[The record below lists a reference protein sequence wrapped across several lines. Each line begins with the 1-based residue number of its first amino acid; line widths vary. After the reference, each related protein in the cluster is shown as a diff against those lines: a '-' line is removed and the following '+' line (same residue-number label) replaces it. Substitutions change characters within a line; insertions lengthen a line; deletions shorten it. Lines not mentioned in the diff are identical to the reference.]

1 MVSAGMSKGQE
12 STRLLRVIYV
22 THKLM
27 TISSAIQS
35 NVTKTYAIMTFF
47 VVFVVLVGYV
57 LGHALGYG
65 NSFMWFAV
73 LFSVISSVV
82 SYYWGD
88 SLILALSHARPAD
101 RQRDFDF
108 FTLTENLAIAAGLPK
123 PRLYV
128 IDDTALNAFA
138 TGRDPQ
144 HAVIVATSGIL
155 ASLERR
161 ELEGVIAHE
170 LSHIKNFDTRLMAV
184 VAVLV
189 GTVAYLADIF
199 LRSLW
204 WGGRRDRDDDR
215 GLGAILLVVGIVLA
229 IISPIIAKLIQL
241 AASRNREY
249 LADVTG
255 AKLTRY
261 PEGLARALEK
271 LGKDKEVLEAATN
284 ATAHLYITN
293 PFKGKNFGAWF
304 ANAFNT
310 HPPIADRIKRLR
322 AL

>member
-1 MVSAGMSKGQE
+1 
-12 STRLLRVIYV
+12 
-22 THKLM
+22 M

-35 NVTKTYAIMTFF
+35 NVTKTYVIMAAF
-47 VVFVVLVGYV
+47 VAFVILVSYV
-57 LGHALGYG
+57 LGVSLGYG
-65 NSFMWFAV
+65 TGFMWFAV
-73 LFSVISSVV
+73 LFSVISSFV

-88 SLILALSHARPAD
+88 SLILAMSGARPAD
-101 RQRDFDF
+101 RKRDFDF
-108 FTLTENLAIAAGLPK
+108 YTVAENLAIAGGIPK

-128 IDDTALNAFA
+128 IEDTAMNAFA
-138 TGRDPQ
+138 TGRDPR
-144 HAVIVATSGIL
+144 HAVVVATTGIL
-155 ASLERR
+155 AQLERR

-189 GTVAYLADIF
+189 GTVAYLADMF
-199 LRSLW
+199 LRTLW
-204 WGGRRDRDDDR
+204 WGGHRDRDDDR
-215 GLGAILLVVGIVLA
+215 GLGGLMLIVGIALA
-229 IISPIIAKLIQL
+229 LISPIIASLIQL

-249 LADVTG
+249 LADATG

-271 LGKDKEVLEAATN
+271 LGRDKEVLEAATN

-310 HPPIADRIKRLR
+310 HPPLEDRIKRLR
-322 AL
+322 AM

>member
-1 MVSAGMSKGQE
+1 
-12 STRLLRVIYV
+12 
-22 THKLM
+22 M

-35 NVTKTYAIMTFF
+35 NVTKTYVIMAAF
-47 VVFVVLVGYV
+47 VAFVILVSYV
-57 LGHALGYG
+57 LGVSLGYG
-65 NSFMWFAV
+65 TSFMWFAV
-73 LFSVISSVV
+73 LFSVISSFV

-88 SLILALSHARPAD
+88 SLILAMSGARPAD
-101 RQRDFDF
+101 RKRDFDF
-108 FTLTENLAIAAGLPK
+108 YTVAENLAIAGGIPK

-128 IDDTALNAFA
+128 IEDTAMNAFA

-144 HAVIVATSGIL
+144 HAVVVATTGIL
-155 ASLERR
+155 AQLERR

-184 VAVLV
+184 IAVLV
-189 GTVAYLADIF
+189 GTVAYLADMF
-199 LRSLW
+199 LRTLW
-204 WGGRRDRDDDR
+204 WGGHRDRDDDR
-215 GLGAILLVVGIVLA
+215 GLGGLMLIVGIVLA
-229 IISPIIAKLIQL
+229 LISPIIASLIQL

-249 LADVTG
+249 LADASGV
-255 AKLTRY
+255 KLTRY

-271 LGKDKEVLEAATN
+271 LGRDKEVLEAATN

-310 HPPIADRIKRLR
+310 HPPLEDRIKRLR
-322 AL
+322 SM